1 MIGFKILLPKYY
13 PLVSP
18 IVILDELEDPQI
30 IEMVDYLDKGNIIQ
44 FQYLIDWNLKVRQSY
59 ENIKIYNLTTLIG
72 HVH

>member
-1 MIGFKILLPKYY
+1 
-13 PLVSP
+13 
-18 IVILDELEDPQI
+18 
-30 IEMVDYLDKGNIIQ
+30 MVDYLDKGNIIQ